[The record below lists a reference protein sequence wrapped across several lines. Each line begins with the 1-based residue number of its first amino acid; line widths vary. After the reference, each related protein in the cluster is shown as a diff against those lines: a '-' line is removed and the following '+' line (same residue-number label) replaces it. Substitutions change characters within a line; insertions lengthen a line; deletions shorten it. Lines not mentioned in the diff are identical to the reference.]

1 MEVPDCAVLTPGLP
15 SRPRRWSPKEHS
27 AFDGAES
34 GSTAHRSAG
43 SGPPIPKRLAYF
55 DKRPFQ
61 KSPFENVRFLGMA
74 VYRQCHKVFLQKVLA
89 FENQLVKT
97 SHCDLNDMIYNS

>member
-1 MEVPDCAVLTPGLP
+1 MEVPDCAALTPGLP

-27 AFDGAES
+27 AFGGAES
-34 GSTAHRSAG
+34 GTTAHRSAG
-43 SGPPIPKRLAYF
+43 SGPPIPKRLTYF

-74 VYRQCHKVFLQKVLA
+74 VSQSVTTKSAGFRKPVDKNFALCSQ
-89 FENQLVKT
+89 
-97 SHCDLNDMIYNS
+97 